1 MTQFLSFFQ
10 KNGLGLLATA
20 VIAFVAIQLGT
31 VFPIVG
37 SSVFAIIIGMLVRN
51 RVGLPER
58 FSPGIRFSAKKAL
71 QYSIIFLGFTL
82 SFQQVSATGLESLS
96 ITLVTIT
103 LAFVTA
109 YLVGCLL
116 GLSGHLR
123 TLIGFGTAI
132 CGGSAIAAAAP
143 IIEADDDEIALSIST
158 IFLFNIIAVFLFP
171 FLGHAMGMSD
181 LDFGLWAGTAIND
194 TSSVVA
200 AGYTYSQAAG
210 DIATI
215 VKLSRALMIVPACF
229 IMMLYRF
236 YTRRKEAKKV
246 SLWSIIPWF
255 IIYFMLASLVSSL
268 GLVPTNLLPLAKS
281 ASQWLMAMAL
291 AGIGYQVSFKQFLS
305 AGLKPIATGAIT
317 WAVVAIS
324 SLILQGLLF

>member
-1 MTQFLSFFQ
+1 MAQFLRFFHI
-10 KNGLGLLATA
+10 NGLGLLATA
-20 VIAFVAIQLGT
+20 LIAFAAIQLGT
-31 VFPIVG
+31 AFPIIG
-37 SSVFAIIIGMLVRN
+37 SSVFAIVIGMIVRN
-51 RVGLPER
+51 TVGLPES
-58 FSPGIRFSAKKAL
+58 FSPGMRFSAKKAL
-71 QYSIIFLGFTL
+71 QYSIVFLGFTL
-82 SFQQVSATGLESLS
+82 SFQQVSATGLDSLS

-103 LAFVTA
+103 LAFLTA
-109 YLVGCLL
+109 YVVGRLL
-116 GLSGHLR
+116 GLSSHLR

-132 CGGSAIAAAAP
+132 CGGSAIAAASP

-181 LDFGLWAGTAIND
+181 FDFGLWAGTAIND

-200 AGYTYSQAAG
+200 AGYTYSPAAG

-236 YTRRKEAKKV
+236 YSSRKSAKKV
-246 SLWSIIPWF
+246 AFWSIIPWF